1 MQWNAREHAGFTTGI
16 PWLRVN
22 PNYKEINAEE
32 ALADQDSVLLYVQEI
47 DRFA

>member
-1 MQWNAREHAGFTTGI
+1 MAS
-16 PWLRVN
+16 VN

-32 ALADQDSVLLYVQEI
+32 ALADQDSVLYVQEI